1 MDATENYPHKWLA
14 LIGLCLLSFTSFLD
28 YTIVTTALPFIQRDL
43 QATVNELQ
51 WLLNIMAMIQC
62 MFMIVAGRAGD
73 IWGRKRI
80 FYFGFILFTIA
91 AIGAATSQNI
101 FILIFFR
108 GIQAFSGS
116 IIFTVG
122 VTLLPQ
128 AFPPSQQTQAIS
140 IFSAFNGLGLSI
152 GPFLGGVLIT
162 LFNWRWVF
170 WVNLPFIIVGFFMS
184 CFTLKPSPK
193 PDSKIKIDW
202 WGFFLLVVGLGC
214 LVYGIIYGQ
223 ENDWNG
229 TSIALIVIGIICL
242 ILLVYVENKVTNP
255 LLDLQL
261 FKNKLATLSAITCI
275 AAGIVS
281 YVFVFFDPLY
291 FKLIRDQSAFYV
303 GLTLL
308 SVTVIQVIISLM
320 LAKLLKLFSV
330 YQLLVFG
337 IAATAIS
344 AFIHVFFHSGT
355 SIIIILLAMILMGY
369 TWGIANAGGITAI
382 TNTVDA
388 AETGT
393 AIGTIFTL
401 WNLSGAIFLALSTVI
416 FHLGEH
422 ATMSHYFH
430 QNHII
435 LKEGQHSQIRR
446 LLSDPDQAL
455 QILKHLSIP
464 NPQVVFNYFKLSF
477 LNGYHWA
484 YWFCTLI
491 SIIALLLGLLL
502 RPQKPV

>member
-1 MDATENYPHKWLA
+1 
-14 LIGLCLLSFTSFLD
+14 
-28 YTIVTTALPFIQRDL
+28 
-43 QATVNELQ
+43 
-51 WLLNIMAMIQC
+51 
-62 MFMIVAGRAGD
+62 
-73 IWGRKRI
+73 
-80 FYFGFILFTIA
+80 
-91 AIGAATSQNI
+91 
-101 FILIFFR
+101 
-108 GIQAFSGS
+108 
-116 IIFTVG
+116 
-122 VTLLPQ
+122 
-128 AFPPSQQTQAIS
+128 
-140 IFSAFNGLGLSI
+140 
-152 GPFLGGVLIT
+152 
-162 LFNWRWVF
+162 
-170 WVNLPFIIVGFFMS
+170 
-184 CFTLKPSPK
+184 
-193 PDSKIKIDW
+193 
-202 WGFFLLVVGLGC
+202 
-214 LVYGIIYGQ
+214 
-223 ENDWNG
+223 
-229 TSIALIVIGIICL
+229 
-242 ILLVYVENKVTNP
+242 
-255 LLDLQL
+255 
-261 FKNKLATLSAITCI
+261 
-275 AAGIVS
+275 
-281 YVFVFFDPLY
+281 VFFDPLY